1 MKRKNLAFFLLLT
14 TSILLA
20 FAAQPRRKAA
30 ALLEKT
36 NLPPLELV
44 GSARVDSKP
53 NSMIIR
59 CEGFSCSRY
68 HELVYWGFDNKIYFL
83 NAHSL
88 TPTGSPLLTSSAM
101 SSIRNER
108 YLFYDRYYQQIYA
121 LDKYQEGSFPN
132 GWYRLAARI
141 IRGYGYA
148 ASVPINQDFNAQTP
162 VDRYYH
168 IDGAALQQ
176 PVVNSGSLA
185 KIFVDNPVNGTVDT
199 VTFHGHNPDTSQATR
214 FSYRNPLACATDPS
228 HCSWH
233 ENAGS
238 SLAVDAAN
246 NVYIADNNDF
256 TDRIVVRKPNGGAKP
271 NIDNVGSLFYCYVDE
286 AGISMAPEEDVLY
299 LPAGCQSFADGGVA
313 QLDTTGSGNHHVI
326 DLPYYDQ
333 GLIVDWSDQKRA
345 FIATTDFNGSYD
357 PARHLY
363 LHLLYDGQ
371 LIATMPV
378 MANYERG
385 SLSAMAF
392 DPYTNMLYLSVETTI
407 YQVKVNYGG
416 SAGFPPLPEGE
427 LIITP
432 DAAHDLIASDSSAV
446 FHFAVGAVDENTRV
460 LFKELPP
467 TGAPDSE
474 LLTIAN
480 AGTGLY
486 AMRQFELTAVI
497 SDTNTPLA
505 SFNYDY
511 QLKLYYSPQEI
522 GPIIGGNNNVQL
534 YQWDGSGWQQVGS
547 THGSSSENMLY
558 IYANLTGRFAILG
571 PTHSVYLP
579 VVWS

>member
-1 MKRKNLAFFLLLT
+1 MKRQKFAFFLLLT

-20 FAAQPRRKAA
+20 FAAQPPSKAA
-30 ALLEKT
+30 ALLEKI
-36 NLPPLELV
+36 NLSPLELV
-44 GSARVDSKP
+44 GTASVGSKP

-59 CEGFSCSRY
+59 CEGFNCSRY

-83 NAHSL
+83 NAYSL
-88 TPTGSPLLTSSAM
+88 TPTGSPLLTSSAIP
-101 SSIRNER
+101 SIWDER

-121 LDKYQEGSFPN
+121 LDKYEEGSFPN
-132 GWYRLAARI
+132 GWYRLEARI
-141 IRGYGYA
+141 IRGYNYA
-148 ASVPINQDFNAQTP
+148 GSVPVNEDVNAQTP
-162 VDRYYH
+162 VDRYYP

-199 VTFHGHNPDTSQATR
+199 VTFHGHHPDSSQATR
-214 FSYRNPLACATDPS
+214 FSYRSPLACATDPS
-228 HCSWH
+228 YCSWI
-233 ENAGS
+233 ENPGS

-256 TDRIVVRKPNGGAKP
+256 IDRIVVRQPDGGAKP
-271 NIDNVGSLFYCYVDE
+271 NIDNVGSLFNCYVNE

-313 QLDTTGSGNHHVI
+313 QLDTTGNGNHHVI
-326 DLPYYDQ
+326 DIPYYDQ

-345 FIATTDFNGSYD
+345 FIAMTDFDGNYD
-357 PARHLY
+357 PARQLY

-371 LIATMPV
+371 LIATLPV

-392 DPYTNMLYLSVETTI
+392 DPYTNMLYLSVDTTI
-407 YQVKVNYGG
+407 YQVQVNYGG

-432 DAAHDLIASDSSAV
+432 DAADDLIASDSSAV
-446 FHFAVGAVDENTRV
+446 FHFAAGAVDENTRV
-460 LFKELPP
+460 SYKELPP
-467 TGAPDSE
+467 TGAPDSK
-474 LLTIAN
+474 LITIAN
-480 AGTGLY
+480 AGTGLST
-486 AMRQFELTAVI
+486 MRQFELTAVI

-547 THGSSSENMLY
+547 TYGSSSENMLY

-571 PTHSVYLP
+571 STNNVYLP
-579 VVWS
+579 VVLK

>member
-1 MKRKNLAFFLLLT
+1 MNRKNLALFLLLT
-14 TSILLA
+14 TSGLLA
-20 FAAQPRRKAA
+20 FTAQPRTKAA
-30 ALLEKT
+30 DLLEQSD
-36 NLPPLELV
+36 LPLLELV
-44 GSARVDSKP
+44 GSANVDSKP

-59 CEGFSCSRY
+59 CEGFRCGRY

-88 TPTGSPLLTSSAM
+88 APTGSPLLTSSAM
-101 SSIRNER
+101 PSIRSER

-121 LDKYQEGSFPN
+121 LDKYEEGSFPN
-132 GWYRLAARI
+132 GWYRLEVQI
-141 IRGYGYA
+141 IRGYDYA
-148 ASVPINQDFNAQTP
+148 ASVPINEDVNTPTP
-162 VDRYYH
+162 VDRYYP

-185 KIFVDNPVNGTVDT
+185 KISVDNPVNGTVDT

-214 FSYRNPLACATDPS
+214 FSYRNPLACATNPNS
-228 HCSWH
+228 CSWH
-233 ENAGS
+233 ENPGS

-256 TDRIVVRKPNGGAKP
+256 ADRIVVRKPDGGAKP
-271 NIDNVGSLFYCYVDE
+271 NIDNVGSLFNCYVDE

-313 QLDTTGSGNHHVI
+313 QLDTTGNGDHHVI

-363 LHLLYDGQ
+363 LHLLYDGR
-371 LIATMPV
+371 LIATLPV
-378 MANYERG
+378 MADYERG

-392 DPYTNMLYLSVETTI
+392 DPYTNMLYLAVETTI
-407 YQVKVNYGG
+407 YKVKVNYGG
-416 SAGFPPLPEGE
+416 SAGFPPLPEGA

-446 FHFAVGAVDENTRV
+446 FHFVVGAVDENTRV
-460 LFKELPP
+460 SYKELPP
-467 TGAPDSE
+467 TGAPYSE
-474 LLTIAN
+474 LLTFAK
-480 AGTGLY
+480 AGTGLHT
-486 AMRQFELTAVI
+486 MRQFELTAVI
-497 SDTNTPLA
+497 SDTNTPLT

-511 QLKLYYSPQEI
+511 QLELYYSPQEV

-534 YQWDGSGWQQVGS
+534 YQWDGSGWHQVGS
-547 THGSSSENMLY
+547 TQGSSSENMLY
-558 IYANLTGRFAILG
+558 TYANLTGRFAILG
-571 PTHSVYLP
+571 PTNNVYLP
-579 VVWS
+579 IGLK

>member
-1 MKRKNLAFFLLLT
+1 MIRKNLAFFLLLT
-14 TSILLA
+14 TSILIALT
-20 FAAQPRRKAA
+20 AQPRTKAA
-30 ALLEKT
+30 ALLEQSD
-36 NLPPLELV
+36 LPLLELV
-44 GSARVDSKP
+44 GSASVDSKP

-59 CEGFSCSRY
+59 CEGFRCGRY
-68 HELVYWGFDNKIYFL
+68 HELVYWGFDNKIYFR

-88 TPTGSPLLTSSAM
+88 ASTSSPLLTSSGM

-121 LDKYQEGSFPN
+121 LDKYEEGSFPN
-132 GWYRLAARI
+132 SWYRLEAQI
-141 IRGYGYA
+141 IRGYDYA
-148 ASVPINQDFNAQTP
+148 ASVPINEDVNTPTP
-162 VDRYYH
+162 VDIYYH

-214 FSYRNPLACATDPS
+214 FSYRIPLACATDPNY
-228 HCSWH
+228 CSWH

-246 NVYIADNNDF
+246 NVYIADNNDLI
-256 TDRIVVRKPNGGAKP
+256 DRIVVRKPDGGAKP
-271 NIDNVGSLFYCYVDE
+271 NIDNVGSLFNCYVDE

-313 QLDTTGSGNHHVI
+313 QLDTTSNGNHHVI
-326 DLPYYDQ
+326 DIPYYDQ
-333 GLIVDWSDQKRA
+333 GMIVDWSDQKRA
-345 FIATTDFNGSYD
+345 FIATTDFNGLYD
-357 PARHLY
+357 PTRHLY

-371 LIATMPV
+371 LIATLPV
-378 MANYERG
+378 MAGYERG

-392 DPYTNMLYLSVETTI
+392 DPYTNMLYLAVETTI
-407 YQVKVNYGG
+407 YKVKVNYGG

-460 LFKELPP
+460 SYKELPP
-467 TGAPDSE
+467 TGALDSE

-480 AGTGLY
+480 ADTGLY
-486 AMRQFELTAVI
+486 SMRQFELTAVI
-497 SDTNTPLA
+497 SDTSIPLA
-505 SFNYDY
+505 SFNSDY
-511 QLKLYYSPQEI
+511 QLELYYSPQEI

-547 THGSSSENMLY
+547 TYGSSSENMLT
-558 IYANLTGRFAILG
+558 IYANLTGHFAILG
-571 PTHSVYLP
+571 PTYRVYLP
-579 VVWS
+579 VGLK

>member
-1 MKRKNLAFFLLLT
+1 MNRKNLAFLLLLT
-14 TSILLA
+14 TSMLLA
-20 FAAQPRRKAA
+20 FTAQPRTKAA
-30 ALLEKT
+30 ALLEQSD
-36 NLPPLELV
+36 LPLLELV
-44 GSARVDSKP
+44 GSASVDSKP

-59 CEGFSCSRY
+59 CEGFHCGRY
-68 HELVYWGFDNKIYFL
+68 NELVYWGFDNKIYFL

-101 SSIRNER
+101 SSIWSER
-108 YLFYDRYYQQIYA
+108 YLFYDRHYQQIYA
-121 LDKYQEGSFPN
+121 LDKYEEGSFPN
-132 GWYRLAARI
+132 GWYRLVARI
-141 IRGYGYA
+141 IRGYDYA
-148 ASVPINQDFNAQTP
+148 ASSVPINEDVNTPTP
-162 VDRYYH
+162 VDRHFY

-185 KIFVDNPVNGTVDT
+185 RISVDNPVNGTVDT
-199 VTFHGHNPDTSQATR
+199 VTFHGHDPDTSQATR
-214 FSYRNPLACATDPS
+214 FSYRSPLACATDNY
-228 HCSWH
+228 CSWH
-233 ENAGS
+233 ANSGS

-271 NIDNVGSLFYCYVDE
+271 NIDNVGSLFNCYIDE

-313 QLDTTGSGNHHVI
+313 QLDTTGNGNHHVI
-326 DLPYYDQ
+326 DLPYFDQ

-345 FIATTDFNGSYD
+345 FIATTDFNGRYD

-371 LIATMPV
+371 LIATLPV
-378 MANYERG
+378 MTNYERR

-392 DPYTNMLYLSVETTI
+392 DPYTNMLYLAVETTI

-427 LIITP
+427 LIITA
-432 DAAHDLIASDSSAV
+432 DAAHELIASDSSAV
-446 FHFAVGAVDENTRV
+446 FHFAVGAVDENSRV
-460 LFKELPP
+460 SYKELPP

-480 AGTGLY
+480 AGTGLHT
-486 AMRQFELTAVI
+486 MRQFELTAVI
-497 SDTNTPLA
+497 SDTNTPLT
-505 SFNYDY
+505 SFNYGY
-511 QLKLYYSPQEI
+511 QLRLYYSPQEI

-547 THGSSSENMLY
+547 TNGSSSENMLY
-558 IYANLTGRFAILG
+558 INANLTGRFAILG
-571 PTHSVYLP
+571 PTHNVYLP
-579 VVWS
+579 VCAK